1 MPCGAVTSRSIE
13 TQRLGEP
20 WGLGPGWGPAWWEPL
35 WGPAAP
41 GPTVAADEGREPL
54 TAFHSSVSAPV
65 CFLHI
70 WNVRPQ
76 WGLPAHSCPVW
87 ARGVQTGP
95 QRTLWSPGGDLPSGN
110 LPSAAPSSAQ
120 AALPCAVP
128 LLAGSPTRPVMTA
141 VPPTPALDLA
151 KACCRTEIWDCC
163 VFLGASPFIDV
174 NSFLEFLATF
184 PASR

>member
-1 MPCGAVTSRSIE
+1 MGAPLGSCCPGAHSGRRRG
-13 TQRLGEP
+13 QGAPHRLPFQCVCARVLSAHLER
-20 WGLGPGWGPAWWEPL
+20 
-35 WGPAAP
+35 AAP
-41 GPTVAADEGREPL
+41 MGTSCSLVPRVGTWGADWAPEDPVVA
-54 TAFHSSVSAPV
+54 
-65 CFLHI
+65 
-70 WNVRPQ
+70 
-76 WGLPAHSCPVW
+76 
-87 ARGVQTGP
+87 
-95 QRTLWSPGGDLPSGN
+95 GGDLPSGN